1 MQVRS
6 CWAVLTKKAKDTEEL
21 LQRSYA
27 NAQKK
32 LRALQENRHR
42 MDTLLDDYKKRA
54 LESQALL
61 HSMVDTTNQRQ
72 FILHLQDLVSRVEKD
87 IIQASI
93 ELEGAKLAMMQ
104 ATHQRMKMETMQE
117 KDEQAVKTWERK
129 RDQKEMDTLGLTL
142 FNLKS

>member
-6 CWAVLTKKAKDTEEL
+6 CWAVLTKKAKDAEEL

-27 NAQKK
+27 DAQKK
-32 LRALQENRHR
+32 LRALQESRHR

-87 IIQASI
+87 IIKASV
-93 ELEGAKLAMMQ
+93 ELEGIKLAMLQ

-129 RDQKEMDTLGLTL
+129 RDQKEMNTLGLTL

>member
-27 NAQKK
+27 DAQKK
-32 LRALQENRHR
+32 LRALEESRHR

-93 ELEGAKLAMMQ
+93 ELEGIKLAMMQ

>member
-21 LQRSYA
+21 IQRSYA
-27 NAQKK
+27 DAQKK
-32 LRALQENRHR
+32 LRALQESRHR

-72 FILHLQDLVSRVEKD
+72 FILHLQDLVNRVEKD
-87 IIQASI
+87 IVKASV
-93 ELEGAKLAMMQ
+93 ELEGIELAMLQ

-142 FNLKS
+142 FNLKT

>member
-1 MQVRS
+1 MGASKRL
-6 CWAVLTKKAKDTEEL
+6 AEL
-21 LQRSYA
+21 EKRPGYA
-27 NAQKK
+27 HQTYAQY
-32 LRALQENRHR
+32 R
-42 MDTLLDDYKKRA
+42 TLLDDYKKRA

-61 HSMVDTTNQRQ
+61 HSMVDSTNQRQ

-93 ELEGAKLAMMQ
+93 ELEGIKLAMMQ

>member
-21 LQRSYA
+21 IQRSYA
-27 NAQKK
+27 DAQKK
-32 LRALQENRHR
+32 LRALQESRHR

-72 FILHLQDLVSRVEKD
+72 FVLHLQDLVNR
-87 IIQASI
+87 IQADVDKASV
-93 ELEGAKLAMMQ
+93 ELEGIKLAMVQ

-142 FNLKS
+142 FNLKT

>member
-32 LRALQENRHR
+32 LRALQDSRHR

-72 FILHLQDLVSRVEKD
+72 FILHLQDLVNRVDKD

>member
-6 CWAVLTKKAKDTEEL
+6 CWAVLTKKAKDAEEL

-27 NAQKK
+27 DAQKK
-32 LRALQENRHR
+32 LRALQESRHR

-72 FILHLQDLVSRVEKD
+72 FILHLQDLVNRVEKD
-87 IIQASI
+87 IIKASV
-93 ELEGAKLAMMQ
+93 ELEGIKLAMLQ

>member
-72 FILHLQDLVSRVEKD
+72 FILHLQDLVNRVDKD

>member
-6 CWAVLTKKAKDTEEL
+6 CWAVLTKKAKDAEEL

-27 NAQKK
+27 DAQKK
-32 LRALQENRHR
+32 LRALQESRHR

-72 FILHLQDLVSRVEKD
+72 FILHLQDLVNRVDKD
-87 IIQASI
+87 IIKASV
-93 ELEGAKLAMMQ
+93 ELEGIKLAMLQ

-129 RDQKEMDTLGLTL
+129 RDQKEMDALGLTL
-142 FNLKS
+142 YNLKA

>member
-21 LQRSYA
+21 IQRSYA
-27 NAQKK
+27 DAQKK
-32 LRALQENRHR
+32 LRALQESRHR

-72 FILHLQDLVSRVEKD
+72 FILHLQDLVNRVEKD
-87 IIQASI
+87 IVKASV
-93 ELEGAKLAMMQ
+93 ELEGIKLAMLQ

-129 RDQKEMDTLGLTL
+129 REQKEMDTLGLTL

>member
-21 LQRSYA
+21 IQRSYA
-27 NAQKK
+27 DAQKK
-32 LRALQENRHR
+32 LRALQESRQR

-54 LESQALL
+54 RESQALL

-72 FILHLQDLVSRVEKD
+72 FILHLQDLVNRVEKD
-87 IIQASI
+87 IVKASV
-93 ELEGAKLAMMQ
+93 ELEGIKLAMLQ

-129 RDQKEMDTLGLTL
+129 REQKEMDTLGLTL

>member
-72 FILHLQDLVSRVEKD
+72 FILHLQDLVNRVEKD
-87 IIQASI
+87 IIKASV
-93 ELEGAKLAMMQ
+93 ELEGVKLAMMQ

>member
-32 LRALQENRHR
+32 LRALQESRHR

-54 LESQALL
+54 FESQALL

>member
-21 LQRSYA
+21 LQCSYA
-27 NAQKK
+27 DAQKK
-32 LRALQENRHR
+32 LRALQESRHR

-54 LESQALL
+54 IESQALL

-87 IIQASI
+87 ITKASI
-93 ELEGAKLAMMQ
+93 ELEGIKLAMMQ

-117 KDEQAVKTWERK
+117 KDAQAVKTWERK
-129 RDQKEMDTLGLTL
+129 RDQKEMDALGLTL
-142 FNLKS
+142 YNLKA

>member
-32 LRALQENRHR
+32 LRALQESRHR

-72 FILHLQDLVSRVEKD
+72 FILHLQDLVNRVDKD

>member
-21 LQRSYA
+21 IQRSYA
-27 NAQKK
+27 DAQKK
-32 LRALQENRHR
+32 LRALQESRHR

-72 FILHLQDLVSRVEKD
+72 FILHLQDLVNRIEKD
-87 IIQASI
+87 IVKASV
-93 ELEGAKLAMMQ
+93 ELEGIKLAMLQ

-142 FNLKS
+142 FNLKT

>member
-6 CWAVLTKKAKDTEEL
+6 CWSVLTKKAKDSEEL

-27 NAQKK
+27 DAQKK
-32 LRALQENRHR
+32 MRALQESRHR

-61 HSMVDTTNQRQ
+61 QSMVDTTNQRQ
-72 FILHLQDLVSRVEKD
+72 FILHLQDLVNRVDKD
-87 IIQASI
+87 IIKASV
-93 ELEGAKLAMMQ
+93 ELEGVKLAMMQ

>member
-21 LQRSYA
+21 IQLSYA
-27 NAQKK
+27 DAQKK
-32 LRALQENRHR
+32 IRDLQESHRR
-42 MDTLLDDYKKRA
+42 MDALLNDYKQRA

-72 FILHLQDLVSRVEKD
+72 FILHLQDLVNRVEKD
-87 IIQASI
+87 IVKASV
-93 ELEGAKLAMMQ
+93 ELEGIKLAMLQ

-142 FNLKS
+142 FNLKT

>member
-6 CWAVLTKKAKDTEEL
+6 CWSVLTKKAKDSEEL

-27 NAQKK
+27 DAQKK
-32 LRALQENRHR
+32 MRALQESRHR

-61 HSMVDTTNQRQ
+61 QSMVDTTNQRQ
-72 FILHLQDLVSRVEKD
+72 FILHLQDLVNRVDKD
-87 IIQASI
+87 IIKASV
-93 ELEGAKLAMMQ
+93 ELEGVKLAMMQ

-117 KDEQAVKTWERK
+117 KDEQAVKTWQGK
-129 RDQKEMDTLGLTL
+129 REQKEMDSLGLTL

>member
-21 LQRSYA
+21 IQLSYA
-27 NAQKK
+27 DAQKK
-32 LRALQENRHR
+32 IRDLQESHRR
-42 MDTLLDDYKKRA
+42 MDALLNDYKQRA
-54 LESQALL
+54 IDAQALL

-72 FILHLQDLVSRVEKD
+72 FVLHLQDLVNR
-87 IIQASI
+87 IQADVDKASV
-93 ELEGAKLAMMQ
+93 ELEGIKLAMVQ

-142 FNLKS
+142 FNLKT

>member
-6 CWAVLTKKAKDTEEL
+6 CWTVLTKKAKDTEEL

-27 NAQKK
+27 DAQKK
-32 LRALQENRHR
+32 LRALEESRHR

-93 ELEGAKLAMMQ
+93 ELEGIKLAMMQ

>member
-27 NAQKK
+27 DAQKK
-32 LRALQENRHR
+32 LRALQESRHR

-72 FILHLQDLVSRVEKD
+72 FILHLQDLVNRVDKD
-87 IIQASI
+87 IIKASI
-93 ELEGAKLAMMQ
+93 ELEGIKLAMMQ

-117 KDEQAVKTWERK
+117 KDEQTVKTWERK

>member
-27 NAQKK
+27 DAQKK
-32 LRALQENRHR
+32 LRGLQESRHR

>member
-32 LRALQENRHR
+32 LRALQDSRHR

>member
-6 CWAVLTKKAKDTEEL
+6 CWTVLTKKAKDTEEL
-21 LQRSYA
+21 IQRSYA
-27 NAQKK
+27 DAQKK
-32 LRALQENRHR
+32 LRALQESRHR

-72 FILHLQDLVSRVEKD
+72 FILHLQDLVNRVEKD
-87 IIQASI
+87 IVKASV
-93 ELEGAKLAMMQ
+93 ELEGIKLAMLQ

-142 FNLKS
+142 FNLKT

>member
-21 LQRSYA
+21 LLRSYA
-27 NAQKK
+27 DAQKK
-32 LRALQENRHR
+32 LRALQESRHR

-54 LESQALL
+54 LESKALL

-87 IIQASI
+87 IIKASV
-93 ELEGAKLAMMQ
+93 ELEGIKLAMLQ

>member
-21 LQRSYA
+21 IQRSYA
-27 NAQKK
+27 DAQKK
-32 LRALQENRHR
+32 LRALQESRHR

-72 FILHLQDLVSRVEKD
+72 FILHLQDLVNRVEKD
-87 IIQASI
+87 IVKASV
-93 ELEGAKLAMMQ
+93 ELEGIKLAMLQ

-117 KDEQAVKTWERK
+117 TDEQAVKTWERK

-142 FNLKS
+142 FNLKT

>member
-6 CWAVLTKKAKDTEEL
+6 CWTVLTKKAKDTEEL
-21 LQRSYA
+21 IQRSYA
-27 NAQKK
+27 DAQKK
-32 LRALQENRHR
+32 LRALQESRQR

-72 FILHLQDLVSRVEKD
+72 FILHLQDLVNRVEKD
-87 IIQASI
+87 IAKASV
-93 ELEGAKLAMMQ
+93 ELEGIKLAMVQ

-142 FNLKS
+142 FNLKT

>member
-27 NAQKK
+27 DAQKK
-32 LRALQENRHR
+32 LRALQESRHR

-72 FILHLQDLVSRVEKD
+72 LILHLQDLVNRVDKD
-87 IIQASI
+87 IIKASV
-93 ELEGAKLAMMQ
+93 ELEGVKLAMLQ

-117 KDEQAVKTWERK
+117 KDEQTVKTWERK

>member
-32 LRALQENRHR
+32 LRALQESRHR

-72 FILHLQDLVSRVEKD
+72 FILHLQDLVNRVDKD

-104 ATHQRMKMETMQE
+104 ATHKRMKMETMQE

>member
-6 CWAVLTKKAKDTEEL
+6 CWTVLTKKAKDTEEL

-27 NAQKK
+27 DAQKK
-32 LRALQENRHR
+32 LRALEESRHR

-61 HSMVDTTNQRQ
+61 HSMVDSTNQRQ

-93 ELEGAKLAMMQ
+93 ELEGIKLAMMQ

>member
-21 LQRSYA
+21 IQRSYA
-27 NAQKK
+27 DAQKK
-32 LRALQENRHR
+32 LRALQESRHR

-72 FILHLQDLVSRVEKD
+72 FILHLQDLVNRVEKD
-87 IIQASI
+87 IAKASV
-93 ELEGAKLAMMQ
+93 ELEGIKLAMLQ
-104 ATHQRMKMETMQE
+104 ATQQRMKMETMQE

-142 FNLKS
+142 FNLKT